1 MGRFFK
7 VFLSVIVLL
16 GATAEILSWAKVDRS
31 YVIDNIANAV
41 SVLNSWLNRPNI
53 LSETGGD
60 EPNRPS
66 SDSTPNQE
74 CLRFEYRT
82 TDLKCDEIDD
92 RVQRNLCRLTL
103 PRREIV
109 CVEAGPRPG

>member
-1 MGRFFK
+1 MGNFFK
-7 VFLSVIVLL
+7 VLLSVIVLL

-31 YVIDNIANAV
+31 FVFDNVANAV
-41 SVLNSWLNRPNI
+41 SVLNSWLNVPKIR
-53 LSETGGD
+53 SESGND
-60 EPNRPS
+60 QPNRPD
-66 SDSTPNQE
+66 DSTPNQE

-82 TDLKCDEIDD
+82 TDLKCHEIDD

-109 CVEAGPRPG
+109 CVEARPKSG